1 MAANFV
7 PRDDEGMETENNEAD
22 QTVTDNTLLNI
33 TMIDTSTPINTGT
46 NKPTLDRK
54 GVEPD
59 EAGIDEDED
68 DGGGRQNGNQGEQTP
83 TIKSEDEEETFSDA
97 EAGEAEADDSITFI
111 KGRIR
116 SKTPR
121 VKRVVQQPG
130 YYADLISNKH
140 NLSPPTSPKA
150 KRKPGKTEKA
160 SREETKQ
167 MRNLELAVATRIAEE
182 RLKKIAE
189 LAKENDK
196 LEQKIMEEKD
206 KLTHM
211 ENTIK
216 ELEETVRILME
227 RMSDTEYATNNMREK
242 MEETTTEN
250 NENNDRIKELEERLQ
265 IQHRAHQEEIEN
277 QHQKHQEEKEEITAR
292 LENKNTEV
300 ETLENSMQGMNITK
314 ERHSLTI
321 IDSNRRMITPY
332 VKSDHTKWTH
342 SNNQWTLEE
351 IEEALQEEVNRQE
364 LRKYDIVVIS
374 TTTNH
379 LRQGESADNIAAK
392 IRKTIITLKKINN
405 KMRILLITPPPIIT
419 SVRQSHQQ
427 ARLCETLIQMD
438 VEGVEVINTQEEMMN
453 CQEDILQMDGFHLTR
468 AGGRITAIK
477 INEAI
482 KNIARKTKIERR
494 TREESVNQGEENKRE
509 EELRQKTTI
518 VKLDK
523 SIAKHVIGK
532 EGRVIRRL
540 MDRHR
545 VHIEIRAED
554 EDQTKARAE
563 IASGNE
569 RDRKAAA
576 DEIREIIKDQAD
588 REDNRQRGRPAHSE
602 TRTNYTTRSPST
614 SENRNG
620 RMSRAE
626 QPYKRDTECVFFL
639 AGQCRYGQSCQF
651 KHNEESDSRNGS
663 RPERSRSGRRD
674 DYRNERR
681 VHGER
686 SYRN

>member
-59 EAGIDEDED
+59 EAGIDEEED
-68 DGGGRQNGNQGEQTP
+68 DGGGRPNGNQGEQTP

-97 EAGEAEADDSITFI
+97 EAGDEEADDSITFI

-140 NLSPPTSPKA
+140 SLSPPTSPKA

-314 ERHSLTI
+314 ERLSLTI

-468 AGGRITAIK
+468 AGGRITANK

-545 VHIEIRAED
+545 VHIEIRAEE

-569 RDRKAAA
+569 QDRKAAA

-602 TRTNYTTRSPST
+602 THTKYTTRSPSM
-614 SENRNG
+614 SKNRNG
-620 RMSRAE
+620 RMS
-626 QPYKRDTECVFFL
+626 
-639 AGQCRYGQSCQF
+639 
-651 KHNEESDSRNGS
+651 
-663 RPERSRSGRRD
+663 
-674 DYRNERR
+674 
-681 VHGER
+681 
-686 SYRN
+686 